1 LGIVANRANIKILE
15 KHARAQFTTTWTP
28 IAINKVGDKFHQNF
42 QVGLQ
47 VNPHRYMGV
56 NLGCTTWVQQ

>member
-1 LGIVANRANIKILE
+1 LGIVANRANIRILE
-15 KHARAQFTTTWTP
+15 KHARTQFTTTWIP
-28 IAINKVGDKFHQNF
+28 IAINKVDDKFHQNF

-47 VNPHRYMGV
+47 VNPHRYMGG